1 MQDGSMVKMTA
12 TRTDDDLGVT
22 AGTHTVEE
30 GRAGDGCWGM
40 RAHVHTFSLKVNM
53 SKYVSVMKHVKK

>member
-1 MQDGSMVKMTA
+1 MTA